1 MRDITLETEIGME
14 MNIRIDER
22 QKIIETLQVLTENGK
37 IAPAGSIQKVY
48 SQRKQRY
55 VNVLLTYEQA
65 KIYNGDRLIMKK
77 EKEYIG

>member
-22 QKIIETLQVLTENGK
+22 QKMIETLQVLIENGK
-37 IAPAGSIQKVY
+37 IAPIGSIQKVY

-55 VNVLLTYEQA
+55 VNVRLTYEQA
-65 KIYNGDRLIMKK
+65 QIYNGDRLIIKK
-77 EKEYIG
+77 

>member
-22 QKIIETLQVLTENGK
+22 QKMIETLQVLIENGK
-37 IAPAGSIQKVY
+37 IAPVGSIQKVY

-65 KIYNGDRLIMKK
+65 QIYNGDRLSIKK
-77 EKEYIG
+77 